1 MVYFASEWFGPIQMK
16 LGRKLKS
23 LIILLAL
30 AGGLAGGGVVIRNI
44 LLSQIRKQIDP
55 VMRYDRIRLTIL
67 PPSAVLEN
75 VHSLKSDP
83 FFSIDK
89 IVLQVPLRSILRNNR
104 SFNVF
109 IRGLTARIY
118 EKPGREAN
126 PFSLSLRL
134 PFFVENGILLDG
146 EVSYWG
152 KGVSVLAR
160 NVRAYFRQSKDA
172 FVLRAESAAHSIHF
186 PTIVHPL
193 EGNSEIIIEAR
204 GNDLFLRRLKVQHP
218 DLLIK
223 ARGTM
228 TNPQNPSL
236 DIQTTI
242 RGPVS
247 LIADA
252 FELPFVWTGSAAGT
266 GRFIRNDAGQ
276 SRFTAD
282 FESRDMTFTG
292 DPLGRVVGNLS
303 IAGGSGKLDLAV
315 SKPGATV
322 EYLDLQFGRQKLD
335 GRVRGVHVDPL
346 IKQIR
351 IPWPVRSPVW
361 GAFTLDPKSLEV
373 QGEFRDDLLPEQDGK
388 FPFRGP
394 FHLHW
399 DRHREITFFS
409 ERIESNFGALTV
421 DGSLDIGREVRVELS
436 GEATDI
442 SRGREFTSLALRLPL
457 TFPEIRGRG
466 KTIIKILGAWSAP
479 EVKIDFALAPGG
491 FGRFN
496 AAEGA
501 GLVEIARGET
511 SGIVRVRDP
520 ELNGLLRFNSRKGY
534 WTCRV
539 EESEGALEKIFPA
552 LALDLPFKG
561 RVAGVLE
568 FHDDGTGLAA
578 EGDFTSARAEV
589 YGQTVENVTG
599 HFGWSTADFRLDLS
613 NLRGTFFGGT
623 VTGSAAVGFH
633 SRDFEIDAAFRDLDP
648 SRKVSGLD
656 GLLSFDLKGR
666 GNLDR
671 DAASG
676 SFAIKEL
683 GFGPVKKTEAS
694 GTVEMSL
701 RDKALGLRLKGL
713 LDPGRNTFDVAFR
726 YPEADGTYFVGASGS
741 IFNFDLFLPW
751 TGAKGEIRYLAEVR
765 GGKSS
770 PARWNGVLDF
780 KGPVFPFPKFAH
792 ALTDYSG
799 LVRIDN
805 NVATVRSLRGKIG
818 GGDVFASGEVRFG
831 AGGIELIDL
840 RADGRDMIL
849 SVFERTRG
857 VGDGSFRILK
867 NAREFLLSGDL
878 AVRQL
883 LWRREV
889 NEKFVFSASP
899 YPEFQK
905 GPGLFD
911 DLALD
916 IRFHADEGA
925 VLDDS
930 LGRIE
935 GRFDLTL
942 GGTVASPFVLGDLE
956 GLRGEVRFQDRAFR
970 VLRARLSFFN
980 PTTNDPYVDFL
991 GETYLKDYRVTL
1003 SVAGLLKSLRPEF
1016 TSSPPLPSEDV
1027 LALLSMGESFKR
1039 TYSYDASTQVG
1050 TGSLMSFQLA
1060 DPATRRAEQWFRLD
1074 RFRIDP
1080 FVLGAS
1086 TEMTA
1091 RLTVGKKISRNIM
1104 LLYSTNLTSQRE
1116 EIIRLEWELLESFS
1130 LVGMRDERGRLS
1142 LDAKIRK
1149 RF

>member
-1 MVYFASEWFGPIQMK
+1 MK
-16 LGRKLKS
+16 LGRKLKA
-23 LIILLAL
+23 LIVLLAL
-30 AGGLAGGGVVIRNI
+30 AGGLAGGGVVVRNI

-55 VMRYDRIRLTIL
+55 SMRYDRIRLTIL

-109 IRGLTARIY
+109 IQGLTARIY
-118 EKPGREAN
+118 EKPAREAD
-126 PFSLSLRL
+126 PFSFSLRL

-146 EVSYWG
+146 EISYWG
-152 KGVSVLAR
+152 RGISVLAR
-160 NVRAYFRQSKDA
+160 NVKAYFRQSKDA
-172 FVLRAESAAHSIHF
+172 FVLRAEAAAHSIHI

-193 EGNSEIIIEAR
+193 EGNSKIYVEAR
-204 GNDLFLRRLKVQHP
+204 GNDLFLRRLTIQQP

-223 ARGTM
+223 ARGTL
-228 TNPQNPSL
+228 TNPQNPSI

-252 FELPFVWTGSAAGT
+252 FELPFIWTGSAAGT

-303 IAGGSGKLDLAV
+303 LAGGAGKIGLEV

-322 EYLDLQFGRQKLD
+322 EYLDLQFGHQKLD
-335 GRVRGVHVDPL
+335 GQVRGVHVDPL

-361 GAFTLDPKSLEV
+361 GAFTLDLKSLEV
-373 QGEFRDDLLPEQDGK
+373 QGEFRDELLPEQDGK

-394 FHLHW
+394 FRLHW
-399 DRHREITFFS
+399 DRHKELTFSS
-409 ERIESNFGALTV
+409 ERIESNFGTMSV
-421 DGSLDIGREVRVELS
+421 DGSLDIGREVRIELS

-442 SRGREFTSLALRLPL
+442 PRGREFTSLALRIPF

-466 KTIIKILGAWSAP
+466 KADVKILGAWHTP

-491 FGRFN
+491 FGRVN

-520 ELNGLLRFNSRKGY
+520 ELNGLLRFNSRKGF
-534 WTCRV
+534 WACRV
-539 EESEGALEKIFPA
+539 EEGEGDLEKIFPA

-561 RVAGVLE
+561 RVAGALE
-568 FHDDGTGLAA
+568 FHDDGTGIAA
-578 EGDFTSARAEV
+578 EGDFTTARAEV
-589 YGQTVENVTG
+589 YGQKVENAKG
-599 HFGWSTADFRLDLS
+599 HFGWSTADFRLTLS
-613 NLRGTFFGGT
+613 GITGTIHGGT
-623 VTGSAAVGFH
+623 ASGSAVMGFR
-633 SRDFEIDAAFRDLDP
+633 SGDFDIDAAFRGVDLSGP
-648 SRKVSGLD
+648 LSGLR
-656 GLLSFDLKGR
+656 GLLNFDLKGQ
-666 GNLDR
+666 GNLAR
-671 DAASG
+671 DSASG
-676 SFAIKEL
+676 PVTITGLA
-683 GFGPVKKTEAS
+683 FGPAEKTEVS
-694 GTVEMSL
+694 GTVDLSL
-701 RDKALGLRLKGL
+701 RDKVFGLRFKGEL
-713 LDPGRNTFDVAFR
+713 NPGRNTVDVSFR
-726 YPEADGTYFVGASGS
+726 YPEADGTYFAGASGS
-741 IFNFDLFLPW
+741 IFNFDLFMPW
-751 TGAKGEIRYLAEVR
+751 PGARGEIRYLTEVR

-770 PARWNGVLDF
+770 PARWNGVLDI

-799 LVRIDN
+799 LIRIDN
-805 NVATVRSLRGKIG
+805 NVAIVRSLRGKLG
-818 GGDVFASGEVRFG
+818 GGDVFGSGEVRFG
-831 AGGIELIDL
+831 PGGVELIDL
-840 RADGRDMIL
+840 RADGRDMTL

-857 VGDGSFRILK
+857 VGDGSFRFLK
-867 NAREFLLSGDL
+867 NAREFILSGDL
-878 AVRQL
+878 SVRQL

-889 NEKFVFSASP
+889 NEKFIFSASP
-899 YPEFQK
+899 YPEIQK

-911 DLALD
+911 DLALNVR
-916 IRFHADEGA
+916 IHADEDA
-925 VLDDS
+925 VLDNT
-930 LGRIE
+930 LGKIE

-942 GGTVASPFVLGDLE
+942 SGTVASPVVLGDLE
-956 GLRGEVRFQDRAFR
+956 GLKGEVRFQDRSFR
-970 VLRARLSFFN
+970 LLRARLSFFN
-980 PTTNDPYVDFL
+980 PATIEPYIDFR
-991 GETYLKDYRVTL
+991 GETYLRDYRVTL
-1003 SVAGLLKSLRPEF
+1003 SVAGLLKSIRPEF
-1016 TSSPPLPSEDV
+1016 TSSPPLPAEDV

-1039 TYSYDASTQVG
+1039 TYSYDATSQVG

-1060 DPATRRAEQWFRLD
+1060 DPAARRAEQLFRLD

-1080 FVLGAS
+1080 FVLGSS

-1091 RLTVGKKISRNIM
+1091 RLTVGKKLSRNMM

-1116 EIIRLEWELLESFS
+1116 EIIRLEWEFLESFS

-1142 LDAKIRK
+1142 FDAKIRK